1 MIYLLEKRNKEK
13 IIERTVNNF
22 ARHLKT
28 IRYGQ
33 NTKRTCSNDTSQKFR
48 FLAHSLTNVR
58 SLGLRRAVLSL
69 SVGNFGIVISETEPR
84 SQIRKTEVNAF
95 QCRGTLT
102 MSFYSSKSALVKT
115 KKALMFSLVLWLIK

>member
-1 MIYLLEKRNKEK
+1 M
-13 IIERTVNNF
+13 NNF

-69 SVGNFGIVISETEPR
+69 SVGNFGIVISETE
-84 SQIRKTEVNAF
+84 VNAF